1 MSRRS
6 TRKKKDHPL
15 WAVRNRLFIIAIATA
30 YFCEA
35 VCCIGNLKTDG
46 GVENLVMLCNICAI
60 VLDTLSG
67 LHLLKKNKLD
77 F

>member
-15 WAVRNRLFIIAIATA
+15 SAVRNRLLILVTYTV
-30 YFCEA
+30 YFCES
-35 VCCIGNLKTDG
+35 VCCIGNLKTDC

-67 LHLLKKNKLD
+67 LHLLKKKQT
-77 F
+77 